1 MKERTIPD
9 GSRLH
14 VRSIVCRAMDDMSRS
29 VVLVTGVL
37 FVYQDGVRNLR
48 YLLPFVLLYFL
59 AAALWES
66 LYWYRFTYRV
76 TDEDEISI
84 RSGVLRRR
92 HRTVPF
98 GRIEHVRL
106 LESPASRLFG
116 VTGVHCETAGTRDKS
131 EVKLRYVS
139 PETASRLRKT
149 LESSRLDRPHESRSD
164 ETRLYDL
171 SARQLAAYS
180 LLRIHYAPV
189 IFAVG
194 TVVSIAV
201 LPFEATASLDAL
213 VVTSVRSALPAGFGL
228 SKWGV
233 LIVLAIIAGW
243 VVGAARTAIRLYGFQ
258 LTRDD
263 GTLYR
268 RHGLLTRVEEEIPI
282 DNVQIVRCSDNP
294 LVRAFGQTELEI
306 QTAGGSEIMPF
317 DSKTTLVPLAPRA
330 DAEEIARLILPFDLD
345 DAATI
350 PKSARKRYVVRYLL
364 VVVLA
369 LSATVFG
376 RDYAAALAS
385 IPLAA
390 YAIPMLMVP
399 VAAHVRWSSISYT
412 FGTDHLRICNGFWRR
427 REYILPYRNVQRYT
441 VSQTILQRRHDL
453 STLRIETAAF
463 PLSIGASV
471 PDMDTETAIGFGD
484 RLRRHL

>member
-1 MKERTIPD
+1 MTD
-9 GSRLH
+9 ASRLH
-14 VRSIVCRAMDDMSRS
+14 VRSIVCRAMDDVSLS

-66 LYWYRFTYRV
+66 LYWSRFTYHV

-84 RSGVLRRR
+84 RSGVFRRR

-98 GRIEHVRL
+98 DRIEHVRL

-116 VTGVHCETAGTRDKS
+116 VTGIHCETAGTRDKS
-131 EVKLRYVS
+131 EVELRYVS
-139 PETASRLRKT
+139 PETASRLRNT
-149 LESSRLDRPHESRSD
+149 LESRRLARSHASRSD

-171 SARQLAAYS
+171 APCRLAAYS

-194 TVVSIAV
+194 TVVSIAI
-201 LPFEATASLDAL
+201 LPFEATASLDVL
-213 VVTSVRSALPAGFGL
+213 IVTSVRSVLPVGFGS
-228 SKWGV
+228 SKWGG
-233 LIVLAIIAGW
+233 LIVLATIAGW
-243 VVGAARTAIRLYGFQ
+243 GVGAARSAIRLYDFR

-263 GTLYR
+263 DTLYR
-268 RHGLLTRVEEEIPI
+268 RHGLLTRVEAEIPI

-294 LVRAFGQTELEI
+294 LFRALGQTELEI

-330 DAEEIARLILPFDLD
+330 DAEEIARLVLPFDFD
-345 DAATI
+345 ETATV
-350 PKSARKRYVVRYLL
+350 PKYARRRYLVRYLL
-364 VVVLA
+364 AGLLA
-369 LSATVFG
+369 ASATVLG

-390 YAIPMLMVP
+390 SVIPVLVAL
-399 VAAHVRWSSISYT
+399 VAAHVRWSNISYA
-412 FGTDHLRICNGFWRR
+412 FGTDHLRVCNGFWRR

-441 VSQTILQRRHDL
+441 VSQTVLQRRHGL
-453 STLRIETAAF
+453 STLRVETAAF
-463 PLSIGASV
+463 PLSIGASI
-471 PDMDTETAIGFGD
+471 PDVDTETAMEFGD